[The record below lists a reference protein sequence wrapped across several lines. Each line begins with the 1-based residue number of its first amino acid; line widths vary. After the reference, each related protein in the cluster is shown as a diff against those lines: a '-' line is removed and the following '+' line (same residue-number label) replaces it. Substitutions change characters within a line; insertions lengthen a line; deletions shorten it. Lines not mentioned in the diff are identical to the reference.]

1 MVNLEDIHPI
11 EIGTWTISKV
21 NYDKDIRGL
30 LYSFEK
36 GQNSIECNASY
47 LAGESLDVVADF
59 IKQIDREKIYIN
71 IVMTYGVK
79 NANDVYKFLDLYLDK
94 LGTSYV
100 DCITYGA
107 TLDFLEKE
115 GFSPIEY
122 LKIIKNL
129 QKQGKTRHIGM
140 SNLSPED
147 YEKYGPFD
155 HFEGCYGLETKVY
168 EDNGLI
174 DKAKSSFVA
183 YQPLRRNRTAKMN
196 YPILVEL
203 SKKYGKTQNQII
215 LNWIIKHKG
224 IKVLC
229 KSTDILHIDENLN
242 ALDFDME
249 IYDYI
254 KLDNFRQMFFDNIKV
269 KFRENEEGIL
279 IHQVPNQDP
288 NGIEKY
294 VASYGTDK
302 ETMKIQINKKD

>member
-1 MVNLEDIHPI
+1 MVDIKDLHPI
-11 EIGTWTISKV
+11 GIGTWTISKAT
-21 NYDKDIRGL
+21 YDKDVKGL

-36 GQNSIECNASY
+36 GQNMVECNASY
-47 LAGESLDVVADF
+47 LAGESLEVVADF
-59 IKQIDREKIYIN
+59 IKKIDREKIFIN
-71 IVMTYGVK
+71 VVMSYGVK
-79 NANDVYKFLDLYLDK
+79 NAYDVYKFLDLYLKK
-94 LGTSYV
+94 LGTTYV

-115 GFSPIEY
+115 RIEPSEY
-122 LKIIKNL
+122 LKVVRDL
-129 QKQGKTRHIGM
+129 QKQGKTRYIGM

-168 EDNGLI
+168 EDNGLLE
-174 DKAKSSFVA
+174 KAKSSFVA

-196 YPILVEL
+196 YPILIEL
-203 SKKYGKTQNQII
+203 AKKYGKSQNQII

-229 KSTDILHIDENLN
+229 KCTNIVHINENLQSLN
-242 ALDFDME
+242 FDME
-249 IYDYI
+249 QVDYTR
-254 KLDNFRQMFFDNIKV
+254 LDKFRQPFFDNLKV

-288 NGIEKY
+288 NGVEVYIP
-294 VASYGTDK
+294 SYGTAK
-302 ETMKIQINKKD
+302 ETMKIEE

>member
-1 MVNLEDIHPI
+1 MLDIKDLHPI
-11 EIGTWTISKV
+11 GIGTWTISKST
-21 NYDKDIRGL
+21 YDKDVKGL

-36 GQNSIECNASY
+36 GQNMVECNASY
-47 LAGESLDVVADF
+47 LAGESLEVVADF
-59 IKQIDREKIYIN
+59 IKQIDREKIFIN
-71 IVMTYGVK
+71 AVMTYGVK
-79 NANDVYKFLDLYLDK
+79 NADDVHKFLDLYLKK
-94 LGTSYV
+94 LGTTYV

-115 GFSPIEY
+115 GFAPSEY
-122 LKIIKNL
+122 LKVVKEL
-129 QKQGKTRHIGM
+129 QKQGKTRFIGM

-168 EDNGLI
+168 EDNGLL

-196 YPILVEL
+196 YPILIEL
-203 SKKYGKTQNQII
+203 AKKYNKTQNQII
-215 LNWIIKHKG
+215 LNWVIKHKG
-224 IKVLC
+224 IKILC
-229 KSTDILHIDENLN
+229 KCTDIPHIDENLQS
-242 ALDFDME
+242 LDFDME
-249 IYDYI
+249 LADYA
-254 KLDNFRQMFFDNIKV
+254 KLDEFRQPFFDNLKV

-294 VASYGTDK
+294 VASYGTAK
-302 ETMKIQINKKD
+302 ETMKIEE

>member
-1 MVNLEDIHPI
+1 MLDIKDLHPI
-11 EIGTWTISKV
+11 GIGTWTISKES
-21 NYDKDIRGL
+21 YDKDIKGL

-59 IKQIDREKIYIN
+59 IKQIDREKIFIN
-71 IVMTYGVK
+71 AVMTYGVK
-79 NANDVYKFLDLYLDK
+79 NADDVYRFLDLYLKK
-94 LGTSYV
+94 LGTTYV

-115 GFSPIEY
+115 GFEPGEY
-122 LKIIKNL
+122 LKVVKEL
-129 QKQGKTRHIGM
+129 QRQGKTRYIGM

-147 YEKYGPFD
+147 YIKYGPFD

-168 EDNGLI
+168 EDNGLL
-174 DKAKSSFVA
+174 DKAKLSFVA

-196 YPILVEL
+196 YPILIKL
-203 SKKYGKTQNQII
+203 ANKYNKTQNQII

-224 IKVLC
+224 IKILC
-229 KSTDILHIDENLN
+229 KCTDIPHIEENLQS
-242 ALDFDME
+242 LDFDMQLE
-249 IYDYI
+249 DYA
-254 KLDNFRQMFFDNIKV
+254 KLDKFRQPFFDNLKV
-269 KFRENEEGIL
+269 KYREQDEGIL

-288 NGIEKY
+288 LGKEKY

-302 ETMKIQINKKD
+302 ETMRIKE

>member
-1 MVNLEDIHPI
+1 MIDIKDIHPI
-11 EIGTWTISKV
+11 GIGTWTISKTT
-21 NYDKDIRGL
+21 YDKDVKGL

-36 GQNSIECNASY
+36 GQNMVECNASY
-47 LAGESLDVVADF
+47 LAGESLDVVTDF
-59 IKQIDREKIYIN
+59 IKQIDREKIFIN
-71 IVMTYGVK
+71 AVMTYGVK
-79 NANDVYKFLDLYLDK
+79 NADDVHKFLDLYLKK
-94 LGTSYV
+94 LGTTYV

-115 GFSPIEY
+115 GFAPSEY
-122 LKIIKNL
+122 LKVVKEL
-129 QKQGKTRHIGM
+129 QKQGKTRFIGM

-168 EDNGLI
+168 EDNGLL

-196 YPILVEL
+196 YPILIEL
-203 SKKYGKTQNQII
+203 AKKYDKTQNQII

-224 IKVLC
+224 IKILC
-229 KSTDILHIDENLN
+229 KCTDIPHIDENLQSIK
-242 ALDFDME
+242 FDME
-249 IYDYI
+249 QADYAR
-254 KLDNFRQMFFDNIKV
+254 LDEFRQPFFDNLKV

-294 VASYGTDK
+294 VASYGTAK
-302 ETMKIQINKKD
+302 ETMKIEE

>member
-1 MVNLEDIHPI
+1 MIDINCLHPI
-11 EIGTWTISKV
+11 GIGTWTISKKT
-21 NYDKDIRGL
+21 YDKDIKGL

-59 IKQIDREKIYIN
+59 IKKIDREKIFIN
-71 IVMTYGVK
+71 AVMTYGVK
-79 NANDVYKFLDLYLDK
+79 NADDVYKFLDLYLK
-94 LGTSYV
+94 KFGTTYV

-115 GFSPIEY
+115 GFEPEEY
-122 LKIIKNL
+122 LKVVREL
-129 QKQGKTRHIGM
+129 QKQGKTRYIGM

-147 YEKYGPFD
+147 YKKYGPFD
-155 HFEGCYGLETKVY
+155 HIEGCYGLETKIY

-174 DKAKSSFVA
+174 DIAKSSFVA

-196 YPILVEL
+196 YQILIDL
-203 SKKYGKTQNQII
+203 SEKYKKTQNQII

-229 KSTDILHIDENLN
+229 KCTDISHIDENLQSIN
-242 ALDFDME
+242 FEMNQA
-249 IYDYI
+249 DYA
-254 KLDNFRQMFFDNIKV
+254 KLDDFRQPFFDNIKI
-269 KFRENEEGIL
+269 KYRENEEGVL

-288 NGIEKY
+288 LGKEKY
-294 VASYGTDK
+294 IASYGTDK
-302 ETMKIQINKKD
+302 ETMKIN

>member
-1 MVNLEDIHPI
+1 MIDIKDIHPI
-11 EIGTWTISKV
+11 GIGTWTISKTT
-21 NYDKDIRGL
+21 YDKDVKGL

-36 GQNSIECNASY
+36 GQNMVECNASY
-47 LAGESLDVVADF
+47 LAGESLDVVTDF
-59 IKQIDREKIYIN
+59 IKQIDREKIFIN
-71 IVMTYGVK
+71 AVMTYGVK
-79 NANDVYKFLDLYLDK
+79 NADDVHKFLDLYLKK
-94 LGTSYV
+94 LDTTYV

-115 GFSPIEY
+115 GFAPSEY
-122 LKIIKNL
+122 LKVVKEL
-129 QKQGKTRHIGM
+129 QKQGKTRFIGM

-168 EDNGLI
+168 EDNGLL

-196 YPILVEL
+196 YPILIEL
-203 SKKYGKTQNQII
+203 AKKYDKTQNQII

-224 IKVLC
+224 IKILC
-229 KSTDILHIDENLN
+229 KCTDIPHIDENLQS
-242 ALDFDME
+242 LDFDME
-249 IYDYI
+249 LADYT
-254 KLDNFRQMFFDNIKV
+254 KLDEFRQPFFDNLKV

-294 VASYGTDK
+294 VASYGTAK
-302 ETMKIQINKKD
+302 ETMKIEE